1 MLRSIIYFNILYL
14 LILSIYL
21 LIESKK
27 NKKRIKEVLI
37 IFVIY
42 NIFSIILCN
51 SEIVEL
57 NWNTFL
63 IIPVSILSLILN
75 VISICIT
82 NKVIKKQ
89 KTEKNNRSLLYLFI
103 TIIPVILFV
112 FAYSFELYV
121 INKCDYIL
129 KYNYQNGII
138 ISEDTYIAII
148 NNKPL
153 SVTLQ
158 KNIFDRNG
166 KQYEGE
172 EYKAIYNDEVEISI
186 INSNYKEEIVDN
198 RKIKEV
204 ALAAKEKNKD
214 AKSAYVYYLPE
225 GEYTIIKLLSG
236 KDSGTILGEYFYYNG
251 KYIKS
256 IETNGNLESVI
267 YYE

>member
-1 MLRSIIYFNILYL
+1 M
-14 LILSIYL
+14 
-21 LIESKK
+21 
-27 NKKRIKEVLI
+27 
-37 IFVIY
+37 
-42 NIFSIILCN
+42 
-51 SEIVEL
+51 
-57 NWNTFL
+57 
-63 IIPVSILSLILN
+63 
-75 VISICIT
+75 
-82 NKVIKKQ
+82 
-89 KTEKNNRSLLYLFI
+89 
-103 TIIPVILFV
+103 
-112 FAYSFELYV
+112 
-121 INKCDYIL
+121 
-129 KYNYQNGII
+129 
-138 ISEDTYIAII
+138 
-148 NNKPL
+148 
-153 SVTLQ
+153 TLQ

-214 AKSAYVYYLPE
+214 AKSSYVYYLPE

>member
-1 MLRSIIYFNILYL
+1 MLRSVIYFNILYL
-14 LILSIYL
+14 LVLSIYL

-37 IFVIY
+37 VFVIY

-75 VISICIT
+75 VISI
-82 NKVIKKQ
+82 KVIKKQ

-103 TIIPVILFV
+103 TIIPAILFV

-121 INKCDYIL
+121 VNKCDYIL

-166 KQYEGE
+166 KQYEVE

-214 AKSAYVYYLPE
+214 AKSAFIYSLSG
-225 GEYTIIKLLSG
+225 GEYTIIDLLSEKG
-236 KDSGTILGEYFYYNG
+236 SGTILGEYFYYNG

-256 IETNGNLESVI
+256 IETKGNLESVI